1 MRPSNSRSLRVFSWI
16 CAALLIAWSAT
27 EATRAFFPTN
37 LLAVGG
43 LLGRSHAKIT
53 SDAIEEL
60 DVEFFALPKLT
71 KSMKKAIEQIADANA
86 EVDQDQVTSA
96 KHFDAESFPEGQAR
110 LAALLTSIQNALA
123 DDDATGARSALGGAL
138 HTIQDFYSHS
148 NWVELGNGAPHPGL
162 GRPAAIGRLPATT
175 ATCQACTGGL
185 PPILC
190 PNCSNNLITGALTSG
205 YYSGE
210 DRVKPN
216 ADKCS
221 HGGVFDGSA
230 SGLFGEGINKD
241 SFDCTFSPHNFLHS
255 SAAGVAKEATK
266 QFIRDIKALVT
277 ERQLKLLLGV
287 GPTLAISID
296 TTGSMGGIID
306 SVKGQAI
313 QIVNARLGTDEEPSK
328 YVLAPFNDPGVGPTT
343 VTADVDVFKTAI
355 NGLFASGGGDCPEL
369 SMSGMLQAL
378 SASDDGGDLFMFT
391 DASSLDGHLAG
402 NVASLAASK
411 DIKVYPMSFGSCSP
425 VDPAY
430 RMIADRTGGQLFQL
444 FVSEAGEIARLADF
458 VVRANVVNL
467 LSIADELTGS
477 AREYSVPVDSGMTRV
492 TFSVS
497 GSTSVAITRPGGVPV
512 AGTDPDVSTVAL
524 STGRIVSITTPATGA
539 WGITLNGL
547 GPFSLNVTGEGD
559 LDLTS
564 FRFVEERGRPGHSG
578 MFPIAGLPV
587 ASVPTVTHAVMAG
600 TFATANFELRHKTGA
615 VLQTLMLDPV
625 STDLPNEF
633 FGPVTPPGGTFLVY
647 VTGIDENGVPYQ
659 RVMPSSVLP
668 QTIQL
673 LAPNPVELRPAMLT
687 SYAFQVSNLGP
698 AGTFRVIASDDKG
711 FLAGVNPV
719 ILAIPANGSADVIV
733 QLVPPLGTPQ
743 GTSDTL
749 TVTVESTDP
758 LGPRNFA
765 IVTSIVGSSNT
776 APVANAGV
784 AQTLECSSPHGASV
798 RLDGSA
804 STDGD
809 NDPLT
814 YRWTDASGAVVG
826 TEAIVNVTAPLGGG
840 TYTLTVDDG
849 RGGTGS
855 ATVAVTVQ
863 DTVAP
868 SIHAFLFPP
877 ILWPVNRNLV
887 SVTAAVWTHDACT
900 AAPQVRLVSIS
911 SNPDPRRT
919 PDDIQGA
926 AIGTDDRSFKLRAES
941 NRYGLRIYTAVY
953 SATDAAGNSKTT
965 KAYAVVPG
973 DNDHHD
979 NDHDDRDRDHHR

>member
-148 NWVELGNGAPHPGL
+148 NWVELGNGGPHPGL

-355 NGLFASGGGDCPEL
+355 NSLFASGGGDCPEL

-784 AQTLECSSPHGASV
+784 AQTLECSSPQGASV

>member
-1 MRPSNSRSLRVFSWI
+1 MRPSDSRSLRVFSWI
-16 CAALLIAWSAT
+16 CAALIVAWSAT
-27 EATRAFFPTN
+27 EVARAFFPTN

-43 LLGRSHAKIT
+43 LLGRSHVKIT

-60 DVEFFALPKLT
+60 DAEFFALPKLT

-110 LAALLTSIQNALA
+110 LATLLTSIQNALA
-123 DDDATGARSALGGAL
+123 ADDATGARAALGGAL

-148 NWVELGNGAPHPGL
+148 NWVELGNGGPHPGL
-162 GRPAAIGRLPATT
+162 GRPASIGRLPATT

-185 PPILC
+185 PPVLC

-216 ADKCS
+216 ANKCS

-255 SAAGVAKEATK
+255 SAAAVAKEATK

-296 TTGSMGGIID
+296 TTGSMGGIIN
-306 SVKGQAI
+306 SVKAQAI
-313 QIVNARLGTDEEPSK
+313 QIVDARQGTDEEPSK

-343 VTADVDVFKTAI
+343 VTTDVDQFKAAI
-355 NGLFASGGGDCPEL
+355 NSLFADGGGDCPEL

-378 SASDDGGDLFMFT
+378 SASDEGGDLFMFT
-391 DASSLDGHLAG
+391 DASSLDGFLAG
-402 NVASLAASK
+402 NVASLAAAK
-411 DIKVYPMSFGSCSP
+411 EIKVYPMAFGSCSP
-425 VDPAY
+425 IDPGY
-430 RMIADRTGGQLFQL
+430 HMIAARSGGQLFEL
-444 FVSEAGEIARLADF
+444 FTFEAGNIAQLADF
-458 VVRANVVNL
+458 VVRANAVNL
-467 LSIADELTGS
+467 LSIADAVTGT
-477 AREYSVPVDSGMTRV
+477 AKTYSVPVDSGMTRV

-497 GSTSVAITRPGGVPV
+497 GVTDIVITRPGGVPV
-512 AGTDPDVSTVAL
+512 VTGDPDVSTVGL

-539 WGITLNGL
+539 WGVTVNGSTA
-547 GPFSLNVTGEGD
+547 FSINVSGEGD

-564 FRFVEERGRPGHSG
+564 FRFVEERGRPGHTG

-587 ASVPTVTHAVMAG
+587 AGVPTVTHAVMSGA
-600 TFATANFELRHKTGA
+600 FSSATFELRHKTGA

-625 STDLPNEF
+625 SADLPNEF

-647 VTGIDENGVPYQ
+647 VTGTDENGVPYQ

-673 LAPNPVELRPAMLT
+673 IAPNPVELRPGVLT
-687 SYAFQVSNLGP
+687 SYAFQVDNLGP
-698 AGTFRVIASDDKG
+698 AGTFRVVASDDKG
-711 FLAGVNPV
+711 FLAGVNPAF
-719 ILAIPANGSADVIV
+719 LDIPANGSVDVIV
-733 QLVPPLGTPQ
+733 QLFPPVGTPQ

-765 IVTSIVGSSNT
+765 VVTSIVGTSNS
-776 APVANAGV
+776 APVANAGL
-784 AQTLECSSPHGASV
+784 AQTLECSSPQGAAV

-804 STDGD
+804 STDAD

-814 YRWTDASGAVVG
+814 YRWTDASGVVVG
-826 TEAIVNVTAPLGGG
+826 TEAIVDLTAPLGGA

-849 RGGTGS
+849 RGGTAS
-855 ATVAVTVQ
+855 ATVVVTVQ

-877 ILWPVNRNLV
+877 ILWPVNKQLV
-887 SVTAAVWTHDACT
+887 SVTAGVWTHDACT

-941 NRYGLRIYTAVY
+941 NRHGLRIYTAVY
-953 SATDAAGNSKTT
+953 SARDAAGNSKTAN
-965 KAYAVVPG
+965 AYAVVPG
-973 DNDHHD
+973 DDDCH
-979 NDHDDRDRDHHR
+979 HDDRDH